1 MDNVIIK
8 YEDFLFEAD
17 GINTQIQQTK
27 IEISKVQD
35 EIQIAKDEKVKKPN
49 DINAEIDSIKKQ
61 AAAYAKLTPL
71 LNNLATQLTQ
81 KSKEKASENIY

>member
-1 MDNVIIK
+1 MDNIITK
-8 YEDFLFEAD
+8 YKNFLFEAD

-35 EIQIAKDEKVKKPN
+35 EIQLAKDEKVKKPN

-71 LNNLATQLTQ
+71 LNTLATQLNQ
-81 KSKEKASENIY
+81 KSQEKGSENIY

>member
-1 MDNVIIK
+1 MANTIIK
-8 YEDFLFEAD
+8 YENFLFEAD

-27 IEISKVQD
+27 IEISRVHD

-49 DINAEIDSIKKQ
+49 DVNAEIDSIIKQ

-71 LNNLATQLTQ
+71 LNTLASQLTQ
-81 KSKEKASENIY
+81 KSQQKGSENIY

>member
-1 MDNVIIK
+1 MANMITK

-35 EIQIAKDEKVKKPN
+35 EIQLAKDEKVKKPN

-61 AAAYAKLTPL
+61 AAAYAKLTPP
-71 LNNLATQLTQ
+71 LNTLATQLTQ
-81 KSKEKASENIY
+81 KSQQKGSENIY

>member
-1 MDNVIIK
+1 MANTIIK
-8 YEDFLFEAD
+8 YENFLFEAD

-27 IEISKVQD
+27 IEISRVHD

-49 DINAEIDSIKKQ
+49 DVNAEIDSIKKQ

-71 LNNLATQLTQ
+71 LNPLASQLTQ
-81 KSKEKASENIY
+81 KSQEKGSENIY

>member
-1 MDNVIIK
+1 MANMITK

-35 EIQIAKDEKVKKPN
+35 EIQLAKDEKVKKPN

-61 AAAYAKLTPL
+61 ASAYAKLTPL
-71 LNNLATQLTQ
+71 LNTLATQLTQ
-81 KSKEKASENIY
+81 KSQQKGSENIY

>member
-1 MDNVIIK
+1 MANMITK
-8 YEDFLFEAD
+8 YEDFLFEAV

-35 EIQIAKDEKVKKPN
+35 DIQLAKDEKVKKPN

-71 LNNLATQLTQ
+71 LNTLATQLTQ
-81 KSKEKASENIY
+81 KSQQKGSENIY

>member
-1 MDNVIIK
+1 MANTIIK
-8 YEDFLFEAD
+8 YENFLFEAD

-27 IEISKVQD
+27 IEISRVHD

-49 DINAEIDSIKKQ
+49 DVNAEIDSIKKQ

-71 LNNLATQLTQ
+71 LNTLASQLTHKSQQ
-81 KSKEKASENIY
+81 KGSENS

>member
-1 MDNVIIK
+1 MDNVITK

-27 IEISKVQD
+27 IEISKVHD
-35 EIQIAKDEKVKKPN
+35 EIQIARDEKVKKPN

-61 AAAYAKLTPL
+61 AAAYGKLTPL
-71 LNNLATQLTQ
+71 LNTLATQLTQ
-81 KSKEKASENIY
+81 KSQEKGSENIY

>member
-1 MDNVIIK
+1 MITK
-8 YEDFLFEAD
+8 YENFLFEAD

-35 EIQIAKDEKVKKPN
+35 EIQLAKDEKVKKPN
-49 DINAEIDSIKKQ
+49 DINAEIGSIKKQ

-71 LNNLATQLTQ
+71 LNTLATQLTQ
-81 KSKEKASENIY
+81 KSQQKGSENIY